1 MMCSCPYKKI
11 WIALGCIL
19 CAFALAGAAK
29 TFFPRSAFTCALK
42 NSGLFASSSIKEIP
56 DEKRMALLRGA
67 DALRVEGRSAEA
79 VSAYEKII
87 QTYPDFA
94 EAYFRLGALYF
105 SLGIPSKSEEYYLMA
120 IKKGFKNPEIYFHLG
135 YIKESQSKLQEA
147 LEWYL
152 QAEEKGVGS
161 AEIFYNIGNVFA
173 QLGNFDRAIEYYK
186 KVVAINPRHMD
197 AFTNLSIVS
206 FQKSNYPDAIFYLD
220 KAKDL
225 GYKPP
230 REYEQNLKIKAL
242 SK

>member
-1 MMCSCPYKKI
+1 MTCCCPYKKI
-11 WIALGCIL
+11 WIVLGCIL
-19 CAFALAGAAK
+19 CAVGLGFSAK
-29 TFFPRSAFTCALK
+29 TFFPGFSLTCPLK
-42 NSGLFASSSIKEIP
+42 NIGISPSASVRQVL
-56 DEKRMALLRGA
+56 DEKRMMLLSEA
-67 DALRVEGRSAEA
+67 DALRVEGRAAEA
-79 VSAYEKII
+79 VSAYEKTIK
-87 QTYPDFA
+87 TYPDFA

-230 REYEQNLKIKAL
+230 REYEENLKIKAL
-242 SK
+242 EK